1 MNNSSFDTADFSSLK
16 ESEQKQS
23 KIVETYE
30 MIQNYA
36 SRLEKEAEDKGKLA
50 QQLRVKCTEMEKQF
64 CATEGE

>member
-1 MNNSSFDTADFSSLK
+1 MNNSSFHAAFSSLK
-16 ESEQKQS
+16 ESELKQC

-50 QQLRVKCTEMEKQF
+50 QQLHVKCTEIEKQF
-64 CATEGE
+64 CASEGE